1 MAYNDIQGI
10 HELKLELFSLQ
21 VEFGGNSKEL
31 ELVGIEHETIYRL
44 AFSINKRFLR

>member
-1 MAYNDIQGI
+1 M

-31 ELVGIEHETIYRL
+31 ELVGIEHETIYHL
-44 AFSINKRFLR
+44 TFSTIKDS